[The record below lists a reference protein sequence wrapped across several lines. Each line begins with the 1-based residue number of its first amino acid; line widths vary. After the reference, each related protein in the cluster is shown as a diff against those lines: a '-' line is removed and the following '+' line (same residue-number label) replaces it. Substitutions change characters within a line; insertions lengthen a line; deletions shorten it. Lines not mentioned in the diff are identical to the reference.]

1 MKKNFEGVVT
11 ALVTPFKKG
20 EVDFGSLKKL
30 INQQLQ
36 NGIEGF
42 VVSGSTG
49 EAATLTLDEKLKV
62 LDFVR
67 GEVGGKVPVIVGGGT
82 FNTRESCELAQ
93 KFEKA
98 KADALLVVSPYYS
111 KPPQRGLV
119 EHYKKICQSTKLP
132 VIAYNVPLEH
142 PQILTLKP
150 LQQ

>member
-1 MKKNFEGVVT
+1 MKKNFEGVIT
-11 ALVTPFKKG
+11 ALITPFKKG
-20 EVDFGSLKKL
+20 EIDFPSLKRL

-49 EAATLTLDEKLKV
+49 EAATISLEEKLKL

-67 GEVGGKVPVIVGGGT
+67 SEVDGKVPVIVGSGT
-82 FNTRESCELAQ
+82 FNTKESCELAK

-111 KPPQRGLV
+111 KPPQRGII
-119 EHYKKICQSTKLP
+119 EHYKAICK
-132 VIAYNVPLEH
+132 
-142 PQILTLKP
+142 
-150 LQQ
+150 